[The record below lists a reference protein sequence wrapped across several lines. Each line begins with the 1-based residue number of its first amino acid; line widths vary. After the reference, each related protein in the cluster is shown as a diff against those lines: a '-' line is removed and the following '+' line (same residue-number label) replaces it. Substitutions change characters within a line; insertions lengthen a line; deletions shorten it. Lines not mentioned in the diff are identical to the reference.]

1 MNKVAGRRLLEL
13 AAKRVTHASGEIGPF
28 TTLGKPGAC
37 LIFVIFITL
46 KCFEASKFNTQKFI
60 NFVKKINPRQNTVK
74 TLPDGA
80 TCISYKFSHQMAP
93 LALLPNLVTRWRH
106 MH

>member
-1 MNKVAGRRLLEL
+1 MNRVAGRRLLEL

-46 KCFEASKFNTQKFI
+46 TCFEA
-60 NFVKKINPRQNTVK
+60 
-74 TLPDGA
+74 
-80 TCISYKFSHQMAP
+80 
-93 LALLPNLVTRWRH
+93 
-106 MH
+106 